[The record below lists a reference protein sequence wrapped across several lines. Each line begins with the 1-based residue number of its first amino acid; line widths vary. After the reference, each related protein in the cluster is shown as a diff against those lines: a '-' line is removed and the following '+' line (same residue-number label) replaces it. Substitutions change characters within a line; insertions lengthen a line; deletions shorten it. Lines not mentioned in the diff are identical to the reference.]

1 VTRVA
6 GWLASALVV
15 ALVITPV
22 TYNAVKFA
30 LVAPVALGALLAIC
44 ARGGRL
50 RLHPYVLLWFAF
62 YVALGA
68 FFVTRGFLSDAPGTL
83 YLAAIYVAFPLLYGL
98 LVEGAHDLGVLR
110 RVSSAAVVGGMLT
123 CAYMFYYALWALGV
137 VPRALFFRLDRT
149 QNIGIAG
156 GMVQMRLYAIS
167 GLVFLVPYVVASL
180 VVTPPGE
187 AGPLRRRWLWLA
199 FVLGAAGTLLSG
211 RKALM
216 LTVAATPLVV
226 VALRRLL
233 PPAERAR
240 SARSYRRFVV
250 TGGALLAAA
259 AVYLPATGRFDWG
272 AIASM
277 IGSGFDVEG
286 DVGAGERYKQAREL
300 VAAWTAHPLLGWGWG
315 HGAPGFLRSDDRPWE
330 YELQYVLLLF
340 STGLVGW
347 VLYAAGVV
355 WVYWTGA
362 RVIRSGAP
370 HARDMVPA
378 LTGLTGAL
386 LANATNPYLVSGG
399 NMWMVFFPIAL
410 INSWLLRQTVGVSEA
425 DGGASDRD
433 VGGRA

>member
-300 VAAWTAHPLLGWGWG
+300 VAAWTGPPAPRLGVGPRRPRLSALRRPPVGVRAAVRTPAVQHRARRLGTLRRRSRLGILDRRQGDTLGCAARAG
-315 HGAPGFLRSDDRPWE
+315 HGARPNRADRRTPRQRHQP
-330 YELQYVLLLF
+330 LPRVGRQHVDGVLPDRAHQ
-340 STGLVGW
+340 LV
-347 VLYAAGVV
+347 VV
-355 WVYWTGA
+355 A
-362 RVIRSGAP
+362 
-370 HARDMVPA
+370 
-378 LTGLTGAL
+378 
-386 LANATNPYLVSGG
+386 
-399 NMWMVFFPIAL
+399 
-410 INSWLLRQTVGVSEA
+410 A
-425 DGGASDRD
+425 DGG
-433 VGGRA
+433 GR